1 MSPGIGS
8 RPAPK
13 IPPGKLSLAEERAL
27 KKLRRE
33 KGITAVTRAKKSYV
47 IVQAEREVKA
57 LVKALDGERC
67 RWPECEVP
75 PDTFWGALESAHF
88 RAEGMGGDPTLERCT
103 PENLYT
109 CCRWHHQGP
118 RGLHSGHAKLEPHD
132 PALLMRGPVECFKQ
146 EPGESGRWYSC
157 GISAPPEV
165 THENR

>member
-1 MSPGIGS
+1 M
-8 RPAPK
+8 AYPK

-33 KGITAVTRAKKSYV
+33 KGITATVRAKKSYV

-103 PENLYT
+103 PENL
-109 CCRWHHQGP
+109 CCLCKFHHVGP
-118 RGLHSGHAKLEPHD
+118 FGLHSGLAKMEP
-132 PALLMRGPVECFKQ
+132 LTSLGMRGPVQFSRMEK
-146 EPGESGRWYSC
+146 GESGKWYVV
-157 GISAPPEV
+157 GVTEPPNQAKVETV
-165 THENR
+165 